1 MEIQLKERTQETVA
15 IYFEKAQNPKIK
27 KSLPQK
33 AQSLEEA
40 VNDYKKTL
48 LPGATSYGKTI
59 WVDEIYVGDI
69 WCYCIDLEEEP
80 NAMLS
85 YCIFEESFWNKGI
98 ATSAVGIFLQEILIK
113 YQLTSIGAFTYAS
126 NIPSIRVLEKNQFL
140 TRKEFIEDGLA
151 SVYLQYDKQ
160 WI

>member
-1 MEIQLKERTQETVA
+1 M
-15 IYFEKAQNPKIK
+15 
-27 KSLPQK
+27 
-33 AQSLEEA
+33 
-40 VNDYKKTL
+40 
-48 LPGATSYGKTI
+48 
-59 WVDEIYVGDI
+59 DEIYVGYI
-69 WCYCIDLEEEP
+69 CCYCIDLEEEP

-140 TRKEFIEDGLA
+140 TREEFIEDGLA

>member
-98 ATSAVGIFLQEILIK
+98 ATSAVEIFLQEILIK

-140 TRKEFIEDGLA
+140 TREEFIEDGLA